1 MCTNTFYFS
10 SHYNEDEEIAKEK
23 TTDTDANDGEEK

>member
-1 MCTNTFYFS
+1 MKMRRKGS
-10 SHYNEDEEIAKEK
+10 KVAKENDGREM